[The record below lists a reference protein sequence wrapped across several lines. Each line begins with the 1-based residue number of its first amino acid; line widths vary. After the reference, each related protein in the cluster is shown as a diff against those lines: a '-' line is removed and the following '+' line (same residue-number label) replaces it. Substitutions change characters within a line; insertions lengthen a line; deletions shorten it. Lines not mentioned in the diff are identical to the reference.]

1 MSAQPTPLA
10 LLVDSHTRPVPALP
24 PEVSVSVV
32 VPTLNEAKNLPFVFD
47 RLPVG
52 LHEVIVVDGHSTD
65 GTVDVAKQLR
75 PDVRVVHQLGKGKG
89 DALSCGFA
97 ACTGDVIVM
106 IDADGSTDPRE
117 IPLFVEALVGGAEF
131 AKGSRFLPGGGSA
144 DLTRARRIGNEC
156 LNLFVN
162 LLYGTRYT
170 DLCYGYNA
178 FWASCLDLLQVD
190 CQGFEVETL
199 INIRAA
205 KLGFKTAEI
214 PSFEACRVFGESNLH
229 PIRDGMRIVRTILR
243 ERVTRTPT
251 APTPVALE
259 IHDDSSA
266 RAS

>member
-1 MSAQPTPLA
+1 VNQ
-10 LLVDSHTRPVPALP
+10 
-24 PEVSVSVV
+24 
-32 VPTLNEAKNLPFVFD
+32 
-47 RLPVG
+47 G
-52 LHEVIVVDGHSTD
+52 
-65 GTVDVAKQLR
+65 
-75 PDVRVVHQLGKGKG
+75 GKGKG

-144 DLTRARRIGNEC
+144 DLTRGRRIGNEL

-178 FWASCLDLLQVD
+178 FWASCLESLQVD
-190 CQGFEVETL
+190 CEGFEVETL

-205 KLGFKTAEI
+205 KLGFKTEEI

-229 PIRDGMRIVRTILR
+229 PIRDGLRIFRTILR
-243 ERVTRTPT
+243 ERVTKIQPM
-251 APTPVALE
+251 PKKVAVAVSN
-259 IHDDSSA
+259 DSSA